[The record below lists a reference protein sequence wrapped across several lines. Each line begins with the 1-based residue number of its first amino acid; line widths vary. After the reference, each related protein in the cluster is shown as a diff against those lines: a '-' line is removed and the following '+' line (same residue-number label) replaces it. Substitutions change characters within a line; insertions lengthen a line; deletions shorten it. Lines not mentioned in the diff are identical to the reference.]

1 MKITDEMAEIAARIL
16 NKRLAEGNGLHGVSR
31 EMLEAALTAA
41 PASAAH
47 SNKLRSSLENVAESL
62 SSRPRELRGPFDS
75 GATATEIASLRRE
88 LAELREDKRIVD
100 ELLDAAITDYNEAR
114 AKALEDAATLLD
126 EGFDRGIKSKHD
138 TCEHGKFEWEDCELC
153 AATAIRNLAGE
164 KADG

>member
-1 MKITDEMAEIAARIL
+1 MNLDLQSLIRPLDGY
-16 NKRLAEGNGLHGVSR
+16 NKDVPGYDHRKGWNDAIMHIMDLQRA
-31 EMLEAALTAA
+31 TAA

-114 AKALEDAATLLD
+114 HEALEEAANLAARAGLY
-126 EGFDRGIKSKHD
+126 SYPPH
-138 TCEHGKFEWEDCELC
+138 EHPQRIAF
-153 AATAIRNLAGE
+153 AIRNLAGE

>member
-1 MKITDEMAEIAARIL
+1 M
-16 NKRLAEGNGLHGVSR
+16 N
-31 EMLEAALTAA
+31 
-41 PASAAH
+41 
-47 SNKLRSSLENVAESL
+47 
-62 SSRPRELRGPFDS
+62 PREKADIVDRLRDPEFAGPMRHLQDWS
-75 GATATEIASLRRE
+75 EIDQVMSEAATEIASLRRE